1 MSDEPRPIT
10 EGIDRVVRSL
20 RGTTAA
26 GQVGVVARWREAVGD
41 TVADHARPVSLEA
54 GRLLVEVDDP
64 GWATQLRY
72 LEATLIEQLGSVL
85 GKGVVTR
92 VNVRVRA

>member
-1 MSDEPRPIT
+1 MSDEPRPIG
-10 EGIDRVVRSL
+10 EGLDRVIRSL
-20 RGTTAA
+20 RQTTAS

-41 TVADHARPVSLEA
+41 VVADHARPVSLEA

-72 LEATLIEQLGSVL
+72 LESTLVAQLAAVL
-85 GKGVVTR
+85 GTGVVTR
-92 VNVRVRA
+92 VNVRVRR